1 MTNTGPREDHEW
13 LQGLWLRTP
22 EIHGITDR
30 NGCVWGIMKEH
41 LWGGKLV
48 KYVLDV
54 YGEKTSK

>member
-30 NGCVWGIMKEH
+30 NGCGGGDYERTSLGRKAGEICFRCVW
-41 LWGGKLV
+41 
-48 KYVLDV
+48 
-54 YGEKTSK
+54 